1 MQPQS
6 NKIYIGYDSRHP
18 IASSVCEYSLK
29 KHSKNLDINHL
40 KLSDLEQLYWREYK
54 DQSTEFTYTR
64 FLIPYLQDYT
74 GWALFCDNDFLFLKD
89 VKKIFEL
96 ADDKYAVMCCQ
107 HDYTPRA
114 ITKML
119 GKKQVPY
126 KRKNWSSLMLIN
138 CGHESVKNLDLS
150 TVSEQSGKY
159 LHQFEWLKTNEIGSI
174 PRHWNWLVNW
184 YKETDEDKPSALHF
198 TEGGPWI
205 VDSEYKDLWLKY
217 KKQMEINNVRK

>member
-6 NKIYIGYDSRHP
+6 TKIYIGYDSKHP
-18 IASSVCEYSLK
+18 IASKVCEYSLR
-29 KHSKNLDINHL
+29 KHSKDLDIELL

-64 FLIPYLQDYT
+64 FLVPYLQDYN
-74 GWALFCDNDFLFLKD
+74 GWALFCDDDFLFLKD
-89 VKKIFEL
+89 VKKIFKY

-119 GKKQVPY
+119 GKKQIPY

-138 CGHESVKNLDLS
+138 CGHESVKKLDLS

-159 LHQFEWLKTNEIGSI
+159 LHQFEWLKPHEIGSI

-217 KKQMEINNVRK
+217 KKQMENNK

>member
-6 NKIYIGYDSRHP
+6 TKIYIGYDSKHP
-18 IASSVCEYSLK
+18 IASKVCEYSLR
-29 KHSKNLDINHL
+29 KHSKDLDIELL

-64 FLIPYLQDYT
+64 FLVPYLQDYN
-74 GWALFCDNDFLFLKD
+74 GWALFCDDDFLFLKD
-89 VKKIFEL
+89 VKKIFKY

-119 GKKQVPY
+119 GKKQIPY

-138 CGHESVKNLDLS
+138 CGHESVKKLDLS

-159 LHQFEWLKTNEIGSI
+159 LHQFEWLKPHEIGSI

-184 YKETDEDKPSALHF
+184 YKENDEDKPSALHF

-205 VDSEYKDLWLKY
+205 ADSEYKDLWLKY
-217 KKQMEINNVRK
+217 KKQMENDK

>member
-6 NKIYIGYDSRHP
+6 TKIYIGYDSKHP
-18 IASSVCEYSLK
+18 IASKVCEYSLR
-29 KHSKNLDINHL
+29 KHSKDLDIELL

-64 FLIPYLQDYT
+64 FLVPYLQDYN
-74 GWALFCDNDFLFLKD
+74 GWALFCDDDFLFLKD
-89 VKKIFEL
+89 VKKIFDL

-119 GKKQVPY
+119 GKKQIPY

-138 CGHESVKNLDLS
+138 CGHESVKKLDLS

-159 LHQFEWLKTNEIGSI
+159 LHQFEWLKPHEIGSI

-184 YKETDEDKPSALHF
+184 YKENDEDKPSALHF

-217 KKQMEINNVRK
+217 KKQMENNK

>member
-1 MQPQS
+1 MTDS
-6 NKIYIGYDSRHP
+6 TTKIYIGYDSRHP
-18 IASSVCEYSLK
+18 IASKVCEYSLN
-29 KHSKNLDINHL
+29 KHSKNLHIKLL

-64 FLIPYLQDYT
+64 FLVPYLQDYN
-74 GWALFCDNDFLFLKD
+74 GWALFCDDDFLFLKD
-89 VKKIFEL
+89 VTKIFKY
-96 ADDKYAVMCCQ
+96 ADNKYAVMCCQ

-119 GKKQVPY
+119 GKKQIPY

-138 CGHESVKNLDLS
+138 CGHPSVKKLDLS

-159 LHQFEWLKTNEIGSI
+159 LHQFEWLKPHEIGSI

-217 KKQMEINNVRK
+217 KKQMENNK

>member
-1 MQPQS
+1 L
-6 NKIYIGYDSRHP
+6 R
-18 IASSVCEYSLK
+18 
-29 KHSKNLDINHL
+29 KHSKDLDIELL

-64 FLIPYLQDYT
+64 FLVPYLQDYN
-74 GWALFCDNDFLFLKD
+74 GWALFCDDDFLFLKD
-89 VKKIFEL
+89 VKKIFDL

-138 CGHESVKNLDLS
+138 CGHESVKKLDLS

-159 LHQFEWLKTNEIGSI
+159 LHQFEWLKPHEIGSI

-184 YKETDEDKPSALHF
+184 YKENDEDKPSALHF

-217 KKQMEINNVRK
+217 KKQMENNK

>member
-6 NKIYIGYDSRHP
+6 TKIYIGYDSRHP
-18 IASSVCEYSLK
+18 IASKVCEYSLR
-29 KHSKNLDINHL
+29 KHSKDLDIELL

-64 FLIPYLQDYT
+64 FLVPYLQDYN
-74 GWALFCDNDFLFLKD
+74 GWALFCDDDFLFLKD
-89 VKKIFEL
+89 VKKIFDL

-119 GKKQVPY
+119 GKKQIPY

-138 CGHESVKNLDLS
+138 CGHESVKKLDLS

-159 LHQFEWLKTNEIGSI
+159 LHQFEWLKPHEIGSI

-184 YKETDEDKPSALHF
+184 YKENDEDKPSALHF

-217 KKQMEINNVRK
+217 KKQMENNK

>member
-18 IASSVCEYSLK
+18 IASKVCEYSLR
-29 KHSKNLDINHL
+29 KHSKDLDIELL

-64 FLIPYLQDYT
+64 FLVPYLQDYN

-89 VKKIFEL
+89 VTKIFEL

-138 CGHESVKNLDLS
+138 CGHESVKKLDLS

-159 LHQFEWLKTNEIGSI
+159 LHQFEWLKPHEIGSI

-217 KKQMEINNVRK
+217 KKQMENNK

>member
-18 IASSVCEYSLK
+18 IASKVCEYSLR
-29 KHSKNLDINHL
+29 KHSKDLDIELL

-64 FLIPYLQDYT
+64 FLVPYLQDYN
-74 GWALFCDNDFLFLKD
+74 GWALFCDDDFLFLKD
-89 VKKIFEL
+89 VKKIFKL

-107 HDYTPRA
+107 HEYYPDTNV
-114 ITKML
+114 KMG
-119 GKKQVPY
+119 GKKQTMY

-138 CGHESVKNLDLS
+138 CGHESVKKLDLS

-159 LHQFEWLKTNEIGSI
+159 LHQFEWLKPHEIGSI

-184 YKETDEDKPSALHF
+184 YKENDEDKPSALHF

-217 KKQMEINNVRK
+217 KKQMENNK

>member
-6 NKIYIGYDSRHP
+6 TKIYIGYDSKHP
-18 IASSVCEYSLK
+18 IASKVCEYSLR
-29 KHSKNLDINHL
+29 KHSKDLDIELL

-64 FLIPYLQDYT
+64 FLVPYLQDYN
-74 GWALFCDNDFLFLKD
+74 GWALFCDDDFLFLKD
-89 VKKIFEL
+89 VKKIFKY

-138 CGHESVKNLDLS
+138 CGHESVKKLDLS

-159 LHQFEWLKTNEIGSI
+159 LHQFEWLKPHEIGSI

-184 YKETDEDKPSALHF
+184 YKENDEDKPSALHF

-217 KKQMEINNVRK
+217 KKQMENNK

>member
-6 NKIYIGYDSRHP
+6 TKIYIGYDSKHP
-18 IASSVCEYSLK
+18 IASKVCEYSLR
-29 KHSKNLDINHL
+29 KHSKDLDIELL

-64 FLIPYLQDYT
+64 FLVPYLQDYN
-74 GWALFCDNDFLFLKD
+74 GWALFCDDDFLFLKD
-89 VKKIFEL
+89 VKKIFKY

-119 GKKQVPY
+119 GKKQIPY

-138 CGHESVKNLDLS
+138 CGHESVKKLDLS

-159 LHQFEWLKTNEIGSI
+159 LHQFEWLKPHEIGSI

-184 YKETDEDKPSALHF
+184 YKENDEDKPSALHF

-217 KKQMEINNVRK
+217 KKQMENNK

>member
-1 MQPQS
+1 MLQ
-6 NKIYIGYDSRHP
+6 KF
-18 IASSVCEYSLK
+18 L
-29 KHSKNLDINHL
+29 NL
-40 KLSDLEQLYWREYK
+40 
-54 DQSTEFTYTR
+54 
-64 FLIPYLQDYT
+64 
-74 GWALFCDNDFLFLKD
+74 
-89 VKKIFEL
+89 V
-96 ADDKYAVMCCQ
+96 DDKYAVMCCQ

-119 GKKQVPY
+119 GKKQIPY

-138 CGHESVKNLDLS
+138 CGHESVKKLDLS

-159 LHQFEWLKTNEIGSI
+159 LHQFEWLKPHEIGSI

-184 YKETDEDKPSALHF
+184 YKENDEDKPSALHF

-217 KKQMEINNVRK
+217 KNKWR

>member
-6 NKIYIGYDSRHP
+6 TKIYIGYDSKHP
-18 IASSVCEYSLK
+18 IASKVCEYSLR
-29 KHSKNLDINHL
+29 KHSKDLDIELL

-64 FLIPYLQDYT
+64 FLVPYLQDYN
-74 GWALFCDNDFLFLKD
+74 GWALFCDDDFLFLKD
-89 VKKIFEL
+89 VTKIFKY

-119 GKKQVPY
+119 GKKQIPY

-138 CGHESVKNLDLS
+138 CGHESVKKLDLS

-159 LHQFEWLKTNEIGSI
+159 LHQFEWLKPHEIGSI

-184 YKETDEDKPSALHF
+184 YKENDEDKPSALHF

-217 KKQMEINNVRK
+217 KKQMENNK

>member
-6 NKIYIGYDSRHP
+6 TKIYIGYDSKHP
-18 IASSVCEYSLK
+18 IASKVCEYSLR
-29 KHSKNLDINHL
+29 KHSKDLDIELL

-64 FLIPYLQDYT
+64 FLVPYLQDYN
-74 GWALFCDNDFLFLKD
+74 GWALFCDDDFLFLKD
-89 VKKIFEL
+89 VKKIFKY

-119 GKKQVPY
+119 GKKQIPY

-159 LHQFEWLKTNEIGSI
+159 LHQFEWLKPHEIGSI

-184 YKETDEDKPSALHF
+184 YKENDEDKPSALHF

-217 KKQMEINNVRK
+217 KKQMENNK

>member
-1 MQPQS
+1 MTDS
-6 NKIYIGYDSRHP
+6 TTKIYIGYDSRHP
-18 IASSVCEYSLK
+18 IASKVCEYSLR
-29 KHSKNLDINHL
+29 KHSKDLDIELL

-64 FLIPYLQDYT
+64 FLVPYLQDYN
-74 GWALFCDNDFLFLKD
+74 GWALFCDDDFLFLKD
-89 VKKIFEL
+89 VKKIFKY

-159 LHQFEWLKTNEIGSI
+159 LHQFEWLKPHEIGSI

-184 YKETDEDKPSALHF
+184 YKENDEDKPSALHF

-217 KKQMEINNVRK
+217 KKQMENNK

>member
-1 MQPQS
+1 MTDLMT
-6 NKIYIGYDSRHP
+6 KIYIGYDSRYP
-18 IASSVCEYSLK
+18 IASKVCEYSLR
-29 KHSKNLDINHL
+29 KHSKDLDIELL

-64 FLIPYLQDYT
+64 FLVPYLQDYN
-74 GWALFCDNDFLFLKD
+74 GWALFCDDDFLFLKD
-89 VKKIFEL
+89 VTKIFKY

-119 GKKQVPY
+119 GKKQIPY

-138 CGHESVKNLDLS
+138 CGHESVKKLDLS

-159 LHQFEWLKTNEIGSI
+159 LHQFEWLKPHEIGFI

-217 KKQMEINNVRK
+217 KKQMENNK

>member
-6 NKIYIGYDSRHP
+6 TKIYIGYDSRHP
-18 IASSVCEYSLK
+18 IASKVCEYSLR
-29 KHSKNLDINHL
+29 KHSKDLDIELL

-64 FLIPYLQDYT
+64 FLVPYLQDYN
-74 GWALFCDNDFLFLKD
+74 GWALFCDDDFLFLKD
-89 VKKIFEL
+89 VKKIFKY

-119 GKKQVPY
+119 GKKQIPY

-138 CGHESVKNLDLS
+138 CGHESVKKLDLS

-159 LHQFEWLKTNEIGSI
+159 LHQFEWLKPHEIGSI

-184 YKETDEDKPSALHF
+184 YKENDEDKPSALHF

-217 KKQMEINNVRK
+217 KKQMENNK

>member
-6 NKIYIGYDSRHP
+6 NKIYIGYDSKHP
-18 IASSVCEYSLK
+18 IASKVCEYSLR
-29 KHSKNLDINHL
+29 KHSKDLDIELL

-64 FLIPYLQDYT
+64 FLVPYLQDYN
-74 GWALFCDNDFLFLKD
+74 GWALFCDDDFLFLKD
-89 VKKIFEL
+89 VKKIFDL

-138 CGHESVKNLDLS
+138 CGHESVKKLDLS

-159 LHQFEWLKTNEIGSI
+159 LHQFEWLKPHEIGSI

-184 YKETDEDKPSALHF
+184 YKENDEDKPSALHF

-217 KKQMEINNVRK
+217 KKQMENNK

>member
-6 NKIYIGYDSRHP
+6 TKIYIGYDSKHP
-18 IASSVCEYSLK
+18 IASKVCEYSLR
-29 KHSKNLDINHL
+29 KHSKDLDIELL

-64 FLIPYLQDYT
+64 FLVPYLQDYN
-74 GWALFCDNDFLFLKD
+74 GWALFCDDDFLFLKD
-89 VKKIFEL
+89 VKKNFKY

-119 GKKQVPY
+119 GKKQIPY

-138 CGHESVKNLDLS
+138 CGHESVKKLDLS

-159 LHQFEWLKTNEIGSI
+159 LHQFEWLKPHEIGSI

-184 YKETDEDKPSALHF
+184 YKENDEDKPSALHF

-217 KKQMEINNVRK
+217 KKQMENNK

>member
-6 NKIYIGYDSRHP
+6 TKIYIGYDSRHP
-18 IASSVCEYSLK
+18 IASKVCEYSLR
-29 KHSKNLDINHL
+29 KHSKDLDIELL

-64 FLIPYLQDYT
+64 FLVPYLQDYN
-74 GWALFCDNDFLFLKD
+74 GWALFCDDDFLFLKD
-89 VKKIFEL
+89 VKKIFKY
-96 ADDKYAVMCCQ
+96 ANDKYAVMCCQ

-119 GKKQVPY
+119 GKKQIPY

-138 CGHESVKNLDLS
+138 CGHESVKKLDLS

-159 LHQFEWLKTNEIGSI
+159 LHQFEWLKPHEIGSI

-217 KKQMEINNVRK
+217 KKQMENNK

>member
-6 NKIYIGYDSRHP
+6 TKIYIGYDSRHP
-18 IASSVCEYSLK
+18 IASKVCEYSLR
-29 KHSKNLDINHL
+29 KHSKDLDIELL

-64 FLIPYLQDYT
+64 FLVPYLQDYN
-74 GWALFCDNDFLFLKD
+74 GWALFCDDDFLFLKD
-89 VKKIFEL
+89 VKKIFKY

-119 GKKQVPY
+119 GKKQIPY

-138 CGHESVKNLDLS
+138 CGHESVKKLDLS

-159 LHQFEWLKTNEIGSI
+159 LHQFEWLKPHEIGSI

-184 YKETDEDKPSALHF
+184 YKENDEDRPSALHF

-217 KKQMEINNVRK
+217 KKQMENNK